1 MGNRC
6 SIPLFLEVFVSAR
19 ANSISQA
26 MKKIEGPVCG
36 KSQNLRNCWTLDFHF
51 CLFTFLNVPDY
62 AKQPM
67 TTTSQTSM
75 ALASTANIRDCFPA
89 LERSLNQKAVAYFD
103 GPGGTQVPR
112 QVVEAMADYLYHH
125 NANTHWAY
133 PTSEETDAALETARH
148 ACADFLNARPSEIA
162 FGANMT
168 TLTFHLARTLGAKYG
183 SGDEI
188 VVTELDHHANVA
200 PWQRLEVERG
210 VSVKTVKMI
219 PETGQL
225 DWEHFEEAITN
236 RTKVVAIG
244 AASNAL
250 GTINDVHRA
259 IQLAR
264 SVGALVFVDAVHYV
278 PHALVDV
285 KELDCDFLAMSAY
298 KFYGP
303 HIGVLFGKFALLES
317 MAFPKL
323 IPAPDSPPEKV
334 ETGTQ
339 NHEGIVG
346 AGATI
351 DFLASLASGDS
362 RRSRLAAIY
371 AELHER
377 TGRLTRMLWDGLAS
391 INGVRLYGPSPDFPR
406 TPTIAFTVNSVA
418 STEVARRL
426 AARGLFLSH
435 GDFYAATVVERLAV
449 GDEGLVRAGCACY
462 TTADEIDRLI
472 EGVGDIATTK

>member
-1 MGNRC
+1 
-6 SIPLFLEVFVSAR
+6 
-19 ANSISQA
+19 
-26 MKKIEGPVCG
+26 
-36 KSQNLRNCWTLDFHF
+36 
-51 CLFTFLNVPDY
+51 
-62 AKQPM
+62 M
-67 TTTSQTSM
+67 TTTSQTSI
-75 ALASTANIRDCFPA
+75 ALSSTADIRACFPA
-89 LERSLNQKAVAYFD
+89 LERTLNENAVAYFD

-133 PTSEETDAALETARH
+133 PTSAETDAALENARH
-148 ACADFLNARPSEIA
+148 ACADFLNASPREMA

-168 TLTFHLARTLGAKYG
+168 TLTFHLARTLGAQYG

-200 PWQRLEVERG
+200 PWHRLAVERG
-210 VSVKTVKMI
+210 ISVRTVRMV

-225 DWEHFEEAITN
+225 DWDSFEQAITKQT
-236 RTKVVAIG
+236 RVVAIG

-250 GTINDVHRA
+250 GTINDLSRA
-259 IQLAR
+259 IQMAR

-285 KELDCDFLAMSAY
+285 QSLDCDFLAMSAY

-303 HIGVLFGKFALLES
+303 HIGVLFGKLALLES
-317 MAFPKL
+317 LNFPKL
-323 IPAPDSPPEKV
+323 IPAPDSAPENV

-351 DFLASLASGDS
+351 DFLASLAGGGS
-362 RRSRLAAIY
+362 RRSRLAEIY
-371 AELHER
+371 AGLHER
-377 TGRLTRMLWDGLAS
+377 TTELTRRLWNGLAS
-391 INGVRLYGPSPDFPR
+391 IGGVRLYGPSPDLPR
-406 TPTIAFTVNSVA
+406 TATVAFTVDGVA

-435 GDFYAATVVERLAV
+435 GDFYAATVVERLGL

-462 TTADEIDRLI
+462 TTEEEIDRLI
-472 EGVGDIATTK
+472 EGVREVALAV